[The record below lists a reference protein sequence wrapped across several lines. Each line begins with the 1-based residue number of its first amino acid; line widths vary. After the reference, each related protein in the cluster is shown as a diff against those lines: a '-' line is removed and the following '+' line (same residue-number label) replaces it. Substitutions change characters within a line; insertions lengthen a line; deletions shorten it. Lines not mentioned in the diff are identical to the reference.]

1 MIPIDKVENI
11 VSRFNELESI
21 LAKPDLKKD
30 EFVSN
35 SKEYSN
41 LNEIISYAK
50 NYLKVLE
57 DLKSTKNILEDKS
70 VDKEFYEMAEKELKD
85 LKQHEEE
92 CVKRLKVFLLPKD
105 EADEKNAIIEI
116 RAGTGGM
123 EAALFAAD
131 LFNMYQKVAVLN
143 GWKVEIISYAKNYL
157 KVLEDLKS
165 TKNILED
172 KSTDKEFYEMAEKE
186 LKDLKQ
192 QEEECVKRLK
202 VFLLPKDEADEKN
215 AIIEIRAGTG
225 GMEAALFAADLFNMY
240 QKVAVL
246 NGWKVEIINLSNS
259 EGGGYKEII
268 ASIVGRN
275 VFSKLKF
282 ESGVHRVQRVP
293 DTETQGRIH
302 TSAATVAVLPEAEE
316 VDVKINDADLRIDVF
331 RSSGP
336 GGQSVNTTDSA
347 VRVTHIPSGIVVSQQ
362 DEKSQHKNKAKAL
375 KILRS
380 KLYDLQR
387 SQQESER
394 AKARKSQIGTG
405 DRSERIRTYNFPQ
418 GRVTDHRINMTLY
431 KLTDFLAGDAFK
443 ELSDAIQ
450 IQFQEEQLENL
461 KI

>member
-11 VSRFNELESI
+11 VVRFNELETI

-41 LNEIISYAK
+41 LNDIISYAK
-50 NYLKVLE
+50 
-57 DLKSTKNILEDKS
+57 
-70 VDKEFYEMAEKELKD
+70 
-85 LKQHEEE
+85 
-92 CVKRLKVFLLPKD
+92 
-105 EADEKNAIIEI
+105 
-116 RAGTGGM
+116 G
-123 EAALFAAD
+123 
-131 LFNMYQKVAVLN
+131 
-143 GWKVEIISYAKNYL
+143 YL

-192 QEEECVKRLK
+192 QEEDCVKRLK

>member
-11 VSRFNELESI
+11 VSRFNELETI

-41 LNEIISYAK
+41 LNDIISYAK
-50 NYLKVLE
+50 
-57 DLKSTKNILEDKS
+57 D
-70 VDKEFYEMAEKELKD
+70 
-85 LKQHEEE
+85 
-92 CVKRLKVFLLPKD
+92 
-105 EADEKNAIIEI
+105 
-116 RAGTGGM
+116 
-123 EAALFAAD
+123 
-131 LFNMYQKVAVLN
+131 
-143 GWKVEIISYAKNYL
+143 YL

-347 VRVTHIPSGIVVSQQ
+347 VRVTHIPSGIVISQQ

>member
-1 MIPIDKVENI
+1 MIPKDKVENI
-11 VSRFNELESI
+11 VSRFNELETI

-41 LNEIISYAK
+41 LNDIISYAK
-50 NYLKVLE
+50 
-57 DLKSTKNILEDKS
+57 D
-70 VDKEFYEMAEKELKD
+70 
-85 LKQHEEE
+85 
-92 CVKRLKVFLLPKD
+92 
-105 EADEKNAIIEI
+105 
-116 RAGTGGM
+116 
-123 EAALFAAD
+123 
-131 LFNMYQKVAVLN
+131 
-143 GWKVEIISYAKNYL
+143 YL

-192 QEEECVKRLK
+192 QEEDCVKRLK

>member
-11 VSRFNELESI
+11 VSRFNELETI

-41 LNEIISYAK
+41 LNEIIICAK
-50 NYLKVLE
+50 DYLKVLE
-57 DLKSTKNILEDKS
+57 DLKTTKNILD
-70 VDKEFYEMAEKELKD
+70 
-85 LKQHEEE
+85 
-92 CVKRLKVFLLPKD
+92 
-105 EADEKNAIIEI
+105 
-116 RAGTGGM
+116 
-123 EAALFAAD
+123 
-131 LFNMYQKVAVLN
+131 
-143 GWKVEIISYAKNYL
+143 
-157 KVLEDLKS
+157 
-165 TKNILED
+165 D

-316 VDVKINDADLRIDVF
+316 VDVKINDVDLRIDVF

>member
-1 MIPIDKVENI
+1 MIPLDKVENI
-11 VSRFNELESI
+11 VSRFNELEII

-41 LNEIISYAK
+41 LN
-50 NYLKVLE
+50 
-57 DLKSTKNILEDKS
+57 
-70 VDKEFYEMAEKELKD
+70 
-85 LKQHEEE
+85 
-92 CVKRLKVFLLPKD
+92 
-105 EADEKNAIIEI
+105 
-116 RAGTGGM
+116 
-123 EAALFAAD
+123 
-131 LFNMYQKVAVLN
+131 
-143 GWKVEIISYAKNYL
+143 EIISYAKNYL

>member
-21 LAKPDLKKD
+21 LAKPDLKKN

-41 LNEIISYAK
+41 LN
-50 NYLKVLE
+50 
-57 DLKSTKNILEDKS
+57 
-70 VDKEFYEMAEKELKD
+70 
-85 LKQHEEE
+85 
-92 CVKRLKVFLLPKD
+92 
-105 EADEKNAIIEI
+105 
-116 RAGTGGM
+116 
-123 EAALFAAD
+123 
-131 LFNMYQKVAVLN
+131 
-143 GWKVEIISYAKNYL
+143 EIISYAKNYL

-387 SQQESER
+387 SEQESER

>member
-11 VSRFNELESI
+11 VSRFNELETI

-35 SKEYSN
+35 SKEYSS

-50 NYLKVLE
+50 
-57 DLKSTKNILEDKS
+57 D
-70 VDKEFYEMAEKELKD
+70 
-85 LKQHEEE
+85 
-92 CVKRLKVFLLPKD
+92 
-105 EADEKNAIIEI
+105 
-116 RAGTGGM
+116 
-123 EAALFAAD
+123 
-131 LFNMYQKVAVLN
+131 
-143 GWKVEIISYAKNYL
+143 YL

-192 QEEECVKRLK
+192 QEEDCVKRLK